1 MPAETPEAREFNDV
15 SSCLEAFA
23 ATLEAPIFN
32 DQLMLTS
39 AITLSVSLN
48 SLATALRCFAQARIE
63 DVNQSNA
70 IADGFSTRIAETTL
84 PSHAG
89 KKYVQSP
96 KGLQSDAAYFKALVE
111 FSDNLKRLSTPLLEN
126 PTKSVFRATQQ
137 QASEA
142 CTNVDLEKD
151 RRLFDL
157 SFTQPIKQFVATI
170 DFRDNRDK
178 TSLRS
183 TSLTRLADILPRNSI
198 SMLEN
203 VKEGPLT
210 DQIPRLIQLMRE
222 RED

>member
-1 MPAETPEAREFNDV
+1 
-15 SSCLEAFA
+15 
-23 ATLEAPIFN
+23 
-32 DQLMLTS
+32 
-39 AITLSVSLN
+39 
-48 SLATALRCFAQARIE
+48 
-63 DVNQSNA
+63 
-70 IADGFSTRIAETTL
+70 
-84 PSHAG
+84 
-89 KKYVQSP
+89 
-96 KGLQSDAAYFKALVE
+96 
-111 FSDNLKRLSTPLLEN
+111 
-126 PTKSVFRATQQ
+126 
-137 QASEA
+137 
-142 CTNVDLEKD
+142 VDLEKD